1 MWRAG
6 MKWMLLILGSLIG
19 AGYAS
24 GQEIWQFF
32 GDESGLAILLF
43 TIMFS
48 LSTYIVMKISYKQK
62 SEHFLPVLETLI
74 GPLLAK
80 VYDVLIILYLFTTTI
95 VMIAGGGVT
104 LQIFHIPFWTGVI
117 LFCLC
122 TGLLFFWGL
131 MAYCPLTAT

>member
-1 MWRAG
+1 

-48 LSTYIVMKISYKQK
+48 LSTYIAVSYT
-62 SEHFLPVLETLI
+62 HLTLP
-74 GPLLAK
+74 
-80 VYDVLIILYLFTTTI
+80 TTPY
-95 VMIAGGGVT
+95 V
-104 LQIFHIPFWTGVI
+104 
-117 LFCLC
+117 
-122 TGLLFFWGL
+122 
-131 MAYCPLTAT
+131 